1 MSNSDEIQSCFSM
14 TAKGAAD
21 VRLFRGRVFF
31 SEGPRI
37 LNCWGTA
44 GGVGNIR
51 SGGAWGLTM
60 EAGGR
65 EGGGRHGQRYTGQV
79 KRKKKNE
86 TKRKEK
92 RTWRNERERE
102 REREEEE
109 EEEEG
114 EEEGEEEEEE
124 DQGKSAP
131 QLSPGR
137 NRRIEVKFQFFLISV
152 KTQMLKIEWEKQKTK
167 DKKELHRAYSTAVLN
182 IRISLKWNF

>member
-79 KRKKKNE
+79 KRKKK
-86 TKRKEK
+86 TKRKGKKKEPGG
-92 RTWRNERERE
+92 TRERE

-109 EEEEG
+109 EEEG
-114 EEEGEEEEEE
+114 EEEEEEE

>member
-79 KRKKKNE
+79 KRKKK
-86 TKRKEK
+86 TKRKGKKKEPGG
-92 RTWRNERERE
+92 TRERE
-102 REREEEE
+102 RERE
-109 EEEEG
+109 
-114 EEEGEEEEEE
+114 
-124 DQGKSAP
+124 K
-131 QLSPGR
+131 
-137 NRRIEVKFQFFLISV
+137 K
-152 KTQMLKIEWEKQKTK
+152 KKKK
-167 DKKELHRAYSTAVLN
+167 KKEKKKEKKKKKKIREKVLRSYPRGE
-182 IRISLKWNF
+182 IEE